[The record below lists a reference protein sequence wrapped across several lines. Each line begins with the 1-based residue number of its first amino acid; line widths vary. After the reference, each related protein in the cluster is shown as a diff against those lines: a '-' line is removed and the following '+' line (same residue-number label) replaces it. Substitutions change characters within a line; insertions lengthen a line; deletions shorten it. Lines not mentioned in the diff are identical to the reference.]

1 MSQVLHFIEKL
12 WEIYVKRFHLNNAIL
27 SFSIIVLAWI
37 MDVVLAL
44 YACPLCI
51 LTRYVFGTFAFFSLI
66 AALPEEINLSILGIF
81 ISLNDRFKNLQN
93 IFIFG
98 SLFFGVGVTS
108 RQIYIQNL
116 SSEGLTNLSGCG
128 MPLETT
134 IEFYGFLRGIYK
146 TLQGGPSCAEEG
158 WRFIFNFAE
167 WGLIFFLIFIFV
179 NLLNVFKVLKKV

>member
-1 MSQVLHFIEKL
+1 MLHFIEKL

-27 SFSIIVLAWI
+27 SLSIITIAWI
-37 MDVVLAL
+37 MDIVLAL

-51 LTRYVFGTFAFFSLI
+51 LTRYIFGAFAVFSLVT
-66 AALPEEINLSILGIF
+66 ALN
-81 ISLNDRFKNLQN
+81 NRFKFLNNLL
-93 IFIFG
+93 IFG
-98 SLFFGVGVTS
+98 SLIFGIGVTS

-134 IEFYGFLRGIYK
+134 IEFYGFFGGLYK

-167 WGLIFFLIFIFV
+167 WGLIFFLAFIFL
-179 NLLNVFKVLKKV
+179 NLLNIFRELKKV

>member
-1 MSQVLHFIEKL
+1 MLHFIEKS

-27 SFSIIVLAWI
+27 GLGIISLAWI
-37 MDVVLAL
+37 MDIILAL

-51 LTRYVFGTFAFFSLI
+51 LTRYVFGMFALFSLI
-66 AALPEEINLSILGIF
+66 AALN
-81 ISLNDRFKNLQN
+81 NRFKFINNLL
-93 IFIFG
+93 IFG
-98 SLFFGVGVTS
+98 SLIIGVVVTS

-116 SSEGLTNLSGCG
+116 SLEGLTNLSGCG

-134 IEFYGFLRGIYK
+134 IEFYGFFGGLYK

-167 WGLIFFLIFIFV
+167 WGLIFFLIFIFL
-179 NLLNVFKVLKKV
+179 NLLDVFGALKKV

>member
-1 MSQVLHFIEKL
+1 MLHFIEKL

-27 SFSIIVLAWI
+27 GLSIITIAWI
-37 MDVVLAL
+37 MDIVLAL

-51 LTRYVFGTFAFFSLI
+51 LTRYIFGAFAVFSMVT
-66 AALPEEINLSILGIF
+66 ALN
-81 ISLNDRFKNLQN
+81 NRFKFLNNLL
-93 IFIFG
+93 IFG
-98 SLFFGVGVTS
+98 SLIFGIGVTS

-134 IEFYGFLRGIYK
+134 IEFYGFFGGLYK

-167 WGLIFFLIFIFV
+167 WGLIFFLAFIFL
-179 NLLNVFKVLKKV
+179 NLLNIFRELKKV

>member
-1 MSQVLHFIEKL
+1 MLHFIEKS

-27 SFSIIVLAWI
+27 GLGIISLAWI
-37 MDVVLAL
+37 MDIILAL

-51 LTRYVFGTFAFFSLI
+51 LTRYVFGMFALFSLI
-66 AALPEEINLSILGIF
+66 AALN
-81 ISLNDRFKNLQN
+81 NRFKFINNLL
-93 IFIFG
+93 IFG
-98 SLFFGVGVTS
+98 SLIFGVVVTS

-116 SSEGLTNLSGCG
+116 SLEGLTNLSGCG

-134 IEFYGFLRGIYK
+134 IEFYGFFGGLYK

-167 WGLIFFLIFIFV
+167 WGLIFFLLFIFV

>member
-1 MSQVLHFIEKL
+1 MLHFIEKL

-27 SFSIIVLAWI
+27 GLSIITIAWI
-37 MDVVLAL
+37 MDIVLAL

-51 LTRYVFGTFAFFSLI
+51 LTRYIFGAFAVFSLVT
-66 AALPEEINLSILGIF
+66 ALN
-81 ISLNDRFKNLQN
+81 NRFKFLNNLL
-93 IFIFG
+93 IFG
-98 SLFFGVGVTS
+98 SLIFGVGVTS

-134 IEFYGFLRGIYK
+134 IEFYGFFGGLYK

-158 WRFIFNFAE
+158 WRLIFNFAE
-167 WGLIFFLIFIFV
+167 WGLIFFLAFIFL
-179 NLLNVFKVLKKV
+179 NLLNIFRELKKV

>member
-1 MSQVLHFIEKL
+1 MLHFIEKL

-27 SFSIIVLAWI
+27 GLSIITIAWI
-37 MDVVLAL
+37 MDIVLAL

-51 LTRYVFGTFAFFSLI
+51 LTRYIFGAFAVFSLVT
-66 AALPEEINLSILGIF
+66 ALN
-81 ISLNDRFKNLQN
+81 NRFKFLNNLL
-93 IFIFG
+93 IFG
-98 SLFFGVGVTS
+98 SLIFGIGVTS

-116 SSEGLTNLSGCG
+116 SSEDLTNLSGCG

-134 IEFYGFLRGIYK
+134 IEFYGFFGGLYK

-167 WGLIFFLIFIFV
+167 WGLIFFLAFIFL
-179 NLLNVFKVLKKV
+179 NLLNIFRELKKV

>member
-1 MSQVLHFIEKL
+1 VLHFIEKL

-27 SFSIIVLAWI
+27 GLSIITIAWI
-37 MDVVLAL
+37 MDIVLAL

-51 LTRYVFGTFAFFSLI
+51 LTRYIFGAFAVFSLVT
-66 AALPEEINLSILGIF
+66 ALN
-81 ISLNDRFKNLQN
+81 NRFKFLNNLL
-93 IFIFG
+93 IFG
-98 SLFFGVGVTS
+98 SLIFGIGVTS

-134 IEFYGFLRGIYK
+134 IEFYGFFGGLYK

-167 WGLIFFLIFIFV
+167 WGLIFFLAFIFL
-179 NLLNVFKVLKKV
+179 NLLNIFRELKKV

>member
-1 MSQVLHFIEKL
+1 MLHFIKKL

-27 SFSIIVLAWI
+27 GLSIITIAWI
-37 MDVVLAL
+37 MDIVLAL

-51 LTRYVFGTFAFFSLI
+51 LTRYIFGAFAVFSLVT
-66 AALPEEINLSILGIF
+66 ALN
-81 ISLNDRFKNLQN
+81 NRFKFLNNLL
-93 IFIFG
+93 IFG
-98 SLFFGVGVTS
+98 SLIFGIGVTS

-134 IEFYGFLRGIYK
+134 IEFYGFFGGLYK

-167 WGLIFFLIFIFV
+167 WGLIFFLAFIFL
-179 NLLNVFKVLKKV
+179 NLLNIFRELKKV

>member
-1 MSQVLHFIEKL
+1 MLHFIEKS
-12 WEIYVKRFHLNNAIL
+12 WKIYLKRFHLHNAFL
-27 SFSIIVLAWI
+27 ALGIIVLAWV
-37 MDVVLAL
+37 MDFVLAL

-51 LTRYVFGTFAFFSLI
+51 LTRYVFGIFAIFSLL
-66 AALPEEINLSILGIF
+66 AALSSKLKLLQ
-81 ISLNDRFKNLQN
+81 SLL
-93 IFIFG
+93 IFG
-98 SLFFGVGVTS
+98 SLIFGAGVTG

-134 IEFYGFLRGIYK
+134 IEFYGFFEGIYK

-167 WGLIFFLIFIFV
+167 WGFIFFLIFLFL
-179 NLLNVFKVLKKV
+179 NLLKVFKALKKV

>member
-1 MSQVLHFIEKL
+1 MLHFIEKL

-27 SFSIIVLAWI
+27 GLSIITIAWV
-37 MDVVLAL
+37 MDIVLAL

-51 LTRYVFGTFAFFSLI
+51 LTRYIFGAFAVFSLVT
-66 AALPEEINLSILGIF
+66 ALN
-81 ISLNDRFKNLQN
+81 NRFKFLNSLL
-93 IFIFG
+93 IFG
-98 SLFFGVGVTS
+98 SLIFGVGVTS

-134 IEFYGFLRGIYK
+134 IEFYGFFGGLYK

-167 WGLIFFLIFIFV
+167 WGLIFFLAFIFL
-179 NLLNVFKVLKKV
+179 NLLNIFRELKKV

>member
-27 SFSIIVLAWI
+27 SFGIIILAWI
-37 MDVVLAL
+37 MDFVLAL

-51 LTRYVFGTFAFFSLI
+51 LTRYVFGTFGFFSLI
-66 AALPEEINLSILGIF
+66 AAF
-81 ISLNDRFKNLQN
+81 NDSFKNLQN

-134 IEFYGFLRGIYK
+134 IEFYGFFEVK
-146 TLQGGPSCAEEG
+146 
-158 WRFIFNFAE
+158 N
-167 WGLIFFLIFIFV
+167 
-179 NLLNVFKVLKKV
+179 

>member
-1 MSQVLHFIEKL
+1 
-12 WEIYVKRFHLNNAIL
+12 
-27 SFSIIVLAWI
+27 
-37 MDVVLAL
+37 MDIVLAL

-51 LTRYVFGTFAFFSLI
+51 LTRYIFGAFAVFSLVT
-66 AALPEEINLSILGIF
+66 ALN
-81 ISLNDRFKNLQN
+81 NRFKFLNSLL
-93 IFIFG
+93 IFG
-98 SLFFGVGVTS
+98 SLIFGIGVTS

-134 IEFYGFLRGIYK
+134 IEFYGFFGGLYK

-167 WGLIFFLIFIFV
+167 WGLIFFLAFIFL
-179 NLLNVFKVLKKV
+179 NLLNIFRELKKV

>member
-1 MSQVLHFIEKL
+1 VLHFIEKL

-27 SFSIIVLAWI
+27 GLSIITIAWV
-37 MDVVLAL
+37 MDIVLAL

-51 LTRYVFGTFAFFSLI
+51 LTRYIFGAFAVFSLVT
-66 AALPEEINLSILGIF
+66 ALN
-81 ISLNDRFKNLQN
+81 NRFKFLNSLL
-93 IFIFG
+93 IFG
-98 SLFFGVGVTS
+98 SLIFGIGVTS

-134 IEFYGFLRGIYK
+134 IEFYGFFGGLYK

-167 WGLIFFLIFIFV
+167 WGLIFFLAFIFL
-179 NLLNVFKVLKKV
+179 NLLNIFRELKKV

>member
-1 MSQVLHFIEKL
+1 MLHFIEKL

-27 SFSIIVLAWI
+27 GLSIITIAWI
-37 MDVVLAL
+37 MDIVLAL

-51 LTRYVFGTFAFFSLI
+51 LTRYVFGAFAVFSLVT
-66 AALPEEINLSILGIF
+66 ALN
-81 ISLNDRFKNLQN
+81 NRFKFLNSLL
-93 IFIFG
+93 IFG
-98 SLFFGVGVTS
+98 SLIFGIGVTS

-134 IEFYGFLRGIYK
+134 IEFYGFFGGLYK

-167 WGLIFFLIFIFV
+167 WGLIFFLAFIFL
-179 NLLNVFKVLKKV
+179 NLLNIFRELKKV

>member
-1 MSQVLHFIEKL
+1 MLHFIEKL

-27 SFSIIVLAWI
+27 GLSIITIAWI
-37 MDVVLAL
+37 MDIVLAL

-51 LTRYVFGTFAFFSLI
+51 LTRYIFGAFAVFSLVT
-66 AALPEEINLSILGIF
+66 ALN
-81 ISLNDRFKNLQN
+81 NRFKFLNNLL
-93 IFIFG
+93 IFG
-98 SLFFGVGVTS
+98 SLIFGIGVTS

-116 SSEGLTNLSGCG
+116 SSEGLNNLSGCG

-134 IEFYGFLRGIYK
+134 IEFYGFFGGLYK

-167 WGLIFFLIFIFV
+167 WGLIFFLAFFFL
-179 NLLNVFKVLKKV
+179 NLLNIFRELKKV

>member
-1 MSQVLHFIEKL
+1 MLHFIEKL

-27 SFSIIVLAWI
+27 GLSIITIAWI
-37 MDVVLAL
+37 MDIVLAL

-51 LTRYVFGTFAFFSLI
+51 LTRYIFGAFAVFSLVT
-66 AALPEEINLSILGIF
+66 ALN
-81 ISLNDRFKNLQN
+81 NRFKFLNNLL
-93 IFIFG
+93 IFG
-98 SLFFGVGVTS
+98 SLIFGIGVTS

-116 SSEGLTNLSGCG
+116 SSEGLNNLSGCG

-134 IEFYGFLRGIYK
+134 IEFYGFFGGLYK

-167 WGLIFFLIFIFV
+167 WGLIFFLAFIFL
-179 NLLNVFKVLKKV
+179 NLLNIFKELKKV

>member
-1 MSQVLHFIEKL
+1 MLHFIEKS

-27 SFSIIVLAWI
+27 GLGIISLAWI
-37 MDVVLAL
+37 MDIILAL

-51 LTRYVFGTFAFFSLI
+51 LTRYVFGMFALFSLI
-66 AALPEEINLSILGIF
+66 AALN
-81 ISLNDRFKNLQN
+81 NRFKFINNLL
-93 IFIFG
+93 IFG
-98 SLFFGVGVTS
+98 SLILGVVVTS

-116 SSEGLTNLSGCG
+116 SLEGLTNLSGCG

-134 IEFYGFLRGIYK
+134 IEFYGFFGGLYK

-167 WGLIFFLIFIFV
+167 WGLIFFLIFIFL
-179 NLLNVFKVLKKV
+179 NLLDVFGALKKV

>member
-1 MSQVLHFIEKL
+1 MLHFIEKL

-27 SFSIIVLAWI
+27 GLSIITIAWI
-37 MDVVLAL
+37 MDIVLAL

-51 LTRYVFGTFAFFSLI
+51 LTRYIFGAFAVFSLVT
-66 AALPEEINLSILGIF
+66 ALN
-81 ISLNDRFKNLQN
+81 NRFKFLNNLL
-93 IFIFG
+93 IFG
-98 SLFFGVGVTS
+98 SLIFGIGVTS

-134 IEFYGFLRGIYK
+134 IEFYGFFGGLYK

-167 WGLIFFLIFIFV
+167 WGLIFFLIFIFL
-179 NLLNVFKVLKKV
+179 NLLDVFGALKKV

>member
-27 SFSIIVLAWI
+27 GLSIITIAWV
-37 MDVVLAL
+37 MDIVLAL

-51 LTRYVFGTFAFFSLI
+51 LTRYIFGAFAVFSLVT
-66 AALPEEINLSILGIF
+66 ALN
-81 ISLNDRFKNLQN
+81 NRFKFLNSLL
-93 IFIFG
+93 IFG
-98 SLFFGVGVTS
+98 SLIFGIGVTS

-134 IEFYGFLRGIYK
+134 IEFYGFFGGLYK

-167 WGLIFFLIFIFV
+167 WGLIFFLAFIFL
-179 NLLNVFKVLKKV
+179 NLLNIFRELKKV

>member
-1 MSQVLHFIEKL
+1 MLHFIEKS

-27 SFSIIVLAWI
+27 GLGIISLAWI
-37 MDVVLAL
+37 MDIILAL

-51 LTRYVFGTFAFFSLI
+51 LTRYVFGMFALFSLI
-66 AALPEEINLSILGIF
+66 AALN
-81 ISLNDRFKNLQN
+81 NRFKFINNLL
-93 IFIFG
+93 IFG
-98 SLFFGVGVTS
+98 SLIFGVVVTS

-116 SSEGLTNLSGCG
+116 SLEGLTNLSGCG

-134 IEFYGFLRGIYK
+134 IEFYGFFAGLYK

-167 WGLIFFLIFIFV
+167 WGLIFFLIFIFL
-179 NLLNVFKVLKKV
+179 NLLDVFGALKKV

>member
-1 MSQVLHFIEKL
+1 MSQVKYFIEKSL
-12 WEIYVKRFHLNNAIL
+12 EIYVKRFHLNNAIL

-37 MDVVLAL
+37 MDIVLAL

-51 LTRYVFGTFAFFSLI
+51 LTRYVFGAFGFFSLI
-66 AALPEEINLSILGIF
+66 AAF
-81 ISLNDRFKNLQN
+81 NDRFKNLQN
-93 IFIFG
+93 IFILG

-134 IEFYGFLRGIYK
+134 IEFYGFFGGLYK
-146 TLQGGPSCAEEG
+146 ILQGGPSCAEDG
-158 WRFIFNFAE
+158 WRFILNFAE
-167 WGLIFFLIFIFV
+167 WGLLFFLIFV
-179 NLLNVFKVLKKV
+179 LLSFSKIISTKFL

>member
-1 MSQVLHFIEKL
+1 MLHFIEKL
-12 WEIYVKRFHLNNAIL
+12 WEIYVKRFHLNNSIL
-27 SFSIIVLAWI
+27 GLSIITIAWI
-37 MDVVLAL
+37 MDIVLAL

-51 LTRYVFGTFAFFSLI
+51 LTRYIFGAFAVFSLVT
-66 AALPEEINLSILGIF
+66 ALN
-81 ISLNDRFKNLQN
+81 NRFKFLNSLL
-93 IFIFG
+93 IFG
-98 SLFFGVGVTS
+98 SLIFGIGVTS

-134 IEFYGFLRGIYK
+134 IEFYGFFGGLYK

-167 WGLIFFLIFIFV
+167 WGLIFFLAFIFL
-179 NLLNVFKVLKKV
+179 NLLNIFRELKKV

>member
-1 MSQVLHFIEKL
+1 MLHFIEKL

-27 SFSIIVLAWI
+27 GLSIITIAWI
-37 MDVVLAL
+37 MDIVLAL

-51 LTRYVFGTFAFFSLI
+51 LTRYIFGAFAVFSMVT
-66 AALPEEINLSILGIF
+66 ALN
-81 ISLNDRFKNLQN
+81 NRFKFLNNLL
-93 IFIFG
+93 IFG
-98 SLFFGVGVTS
+98 SLIFGIGVTS

-116 SSEGLTNLSGCG
+116 SSEGLNNLSGCG

-134 IEFYGFLRGIYK
+134 IEFYGFFGGLYK

-167 WGLIFFLIFIFV
+167 WGLIFFLAFIFL
-179 NLLNVFKVLKKV
+179 NLLNIFRELKKV

>member
-1 MSQVLHFIEKL
+1 MLHFIEKL

-27 SFSIIVLAWI
+27 GLSIITIAWV
-37 MDVVLAL
+37 MDIVLAL

-51 LTRYVFGTFAFFSLI
+51 LTRYIFGAFAVFSLVT
-66 AALPEEINLSILGIF
+66 ALN
-81 ISLNDRFKNLQN
+81 NRFKFLNSLL
-93 IFIFG
+93 IFG
-98 SLFFGVGVTS
+98 SLIFGMGVTS

-134 IEFYGFLRGIYK
+134 IEFYGFFGGLYK

-167 WGLIFFLIFIFV
+167 WGLIFFLAFIFL
-179 NLLNVFKVLKKV
+179 NLLNIFRELKKV

>member
-27 SFSIIVLAWI
+27 SFGIIILAWI
-37 MDVVLAL
+37 MDIVLAL

-51 LTRYVFGTFAFFSLI
+51 LTRYVFGTFGFFSLI
-66 AALPEEINLSILGIF
+66 ASF
-81 ISLNDRFKNLQN
+81 NDSFKNLQN

-134 IEFYGFLRGIYK
+134 IEFYGFFGGIYR

-179 NLLNVFKVLKKV
+179 NLLNVFKALKKV

>member
-1 MSQVLHFIEKL
+1 MLHFIEKL

-27 SFSIIVLAWI
+27 GLSIITIAWI
-37 MDVVLAL
+37 MDIVLAL

-51 LTRYVFGTFAFFSLI
+51 LTRYIFGAFAVFSLVT
-66 AALPEEINLSILGIF
+66 ALN
-81 ISLNDRFKNLQN
+81 NRFKFLNNLL
-93 IFIFG
+93 IFG
-98 SLFFGVGVTS
+98 SLIFGIGVTS

-116 SSEGLTNLSGCG
+116 SSEGLINLSGCG

-134 IEFYGFLRGIYK
+134 IEFYGFFGGLYK

-167 WGLIFFLIFIFV
+167 WGLIFFLAFIFL
-179 NLLNVFKVLKKV
+179 NLLNIFRELKKV

>member
-1 MSQVLHFIEKL
+1 MAISGLLGYLINKQFI
-12 WEIYVKRFHLNNAIL
+12 
-27 SFSIIVLAWI
+27 S
-37 MDVVLAL
+37 
-44 YACPLCI
+44 
-51 LTRYVFGTFAFFSLI
+51 
-66 AALPEEINLSILGIF
+66 SILIT
-81 ISLNDRFKNLQN
+81 IS
-93 IFIFG
+93 
-98 SLFFGVGVTS
+98 SLTGLFVTS

-134 IEFYGFLRGIYK
+134 IEFYGFFGGIYR

>member
-1 MSQVLHFIEKL
+1 MLHFIQKL

-27 SFSIIVLAWI
+27 GLSIITIAWV
-37 MDVVLAL
+37 MDIVLAL

-51 LTRYVFGTFAFFSLI
+51 LTRYIFGAFAVFSLVT
-66 AALPEEINLSILGIF
+66 ALN
-81 ISLNDRFKNLQN
+81 NRFKFLNNLL
-93 IFIFG
+93 IFG
-98 SLFFGVGVTS
+98 SLIFGVGVTS

-134 IEFYGFLRGIYK
+134 IEYYGFFGGLYK

-167 WGLIFFLIFIFV
+167 WGLIFFLAFIFL
-179 NLLNVFKVLKKV
+179 NLLNIFRELKKV

>member
-1 MSQVLHFIEKL
+1 VLHFIEKL

-27 SFSIIVLAWI
+27 SLSIITIAWI
-37 MDVVLAL
+37 MDIVLAL

-51 LTRYVFGTFAFFSLI
+51 LTRYIFGAFAVFSLVT
-66 AALPEEINLSILGIF
+66 ALN
-81 ISLNDRFKNLQN
+81 NRFKFLNNLL
-93 IFIFG
+93 IFG
-98 SLFFGVGVTS
+98 SLIFGIGVTS

-134 IEFYGFLRGIYK
+134 IEFYGFFGGLYK

-167 WGLIFFLIFIFV
+167 WGLIFFLAFIFL
-179 NLLNVFKVLKKV
+179 NLLNIFRELKKV

>member
-1 MSQVLHFIEKL
+1 MLHFIEKL

-27 SFSIIVLAWI
+27 GLSIITIAWV
-37 MDVVLAL
+37 MDIVLAL

-51 LTRYVFGTFAFFSLI
+51 LTRYIFGAFAVFSLVT
-66 AALPEEINLSILGIF
+66 ALN
-81 ISLNDRFKNLQN
+81 NRFKFLNSLL
-93 IFIFG
+93 IFG
-98 SLFFGVGVTS
+98 SLIFGIGVTS

-134 IEFYGFLRGIYK
+134 IEFYGFFGGLYK
-146 TLQGGPSCAEEG
+146 TLQGGPSCAVEG

-167 WGLIFFLIFIFV
+167 WGLIFFLAFIFL
-179 NLLNVFKVLKKV
+179 NLLNIFRELKKV

>member
-1 MSQVLHFIEKL
+1 MLHFIEKL
-12 WEIYVKRFHLNNAIL
+12 WEIYVKRFHLNNSIL
-27 SFSIIVLAWI
+27 GVSIITIAWI
-37 MDVVLAL
+37 MDIVLAV

-51 LTRYVFGTFAFFSLI
+51 LTRYVFGAFAVFSLVT
-66 AALPEEINLSILGIF
+66 ALN
-81 ISLNDRFKNLQN
+81 NRFKFLNNLL
-93 IFIFG
+93 IFG
-98 SLFFGVGVTS
+98 SLIFGVGVTS

-134 IEFYGFLRGIYK
+134 IEFYGFFGGLYK

-167 WGLIFFLIFIFV
+167 WGLIFFLAFIFL
-179 NLLNVFKVLKKV
+179 NLLNIFRELKKV

>member
-1 MSQVLHFIEKL
+1 MLHFIEKL

-27 SFSIIVLAWI
+27 GLSIITIAWV
-37 MDVVLAL
+37 MDIVLAL

-51 LTRYVFGTFAFFSLI
+51 LTRYIFGAFAVFSLVT
-66 AALPEEINLSILGIF
+66 ALN
-81 ISLNDRFKNLQN
+81 NRFKFLNNLL
-93 IFIFG
+93 IFG
-98 SLFFGVGVTS
+98 SLIFGVGVTS

-134 IEFYGFLRGIYK
+134 IEYYGFFGGLYK

-167 WGLIFFLIFIFV
+167 WGLIFFLAFIFL
-179 NLLNVFKVLKKV
+179 NLLNIFRELKKV

>member
-1 MSQVLHFIEKL
+1 MLHFIEKL

-27 SFSIIVLAWI
+27 GLSIITIAWV
-37 MDVVLAL
+37 MDIVLAL

-51 LTRYVFGTFAFFSLI
+51 LTRYIFGAFAVFSLVT
-66 AALPEEINLSILGIF
+66 ALN
-81 ISLNDRFKNLQN
+81 NRFKFLNSLL
-93 IFIFG
+93 IFG
-98 SLFFGVGVTS
+98 SLIFGIGVTS
-108 RQIYIQNL
+108 RQIYIRNL

-134 IEFYGFLRGIYK
+134 IEFYGFFGGLYK

-167 WGLIFFLIFIFV
+167 WGLIFFLAFIFL
-179 NLLNVFKVLKKV
+179 NLLNIFRELKKV

>member
-1 MSQVLHFIEKL
+1 MLHFIEKL

-27 SFSIIVLAWI
+27 GLSIITIAWI
-37 MDVVLAL
+37 MDIVLAL

-51 LTRYVFGTFAFFSLI
+51 LTRYIFGAFAVFSLVT
-66 AALPEEINLSILGIF
+66 ALN
-81 ISLNDRFKNLQN
+81 NRFKFLNNLL
-93 IFIFG
+93 IFG
-98 SLFFGVGVTS
+98 SLIFGIGVTS

-116 SSEGLTNLSGCG
+116 SSEGLNNLSGCG

-134 IEFYGFLRGIYK
+134 IEFYGFFGGLYK

-167 WGLIFFLIFIFV
+167 WGLIFFLAFIFL
-179 NLLNVFKVLKKV
+179 NLLNIFRELKKV

>member
-1 MSQVLHFIEKL
+1 MLHFIEKL

-27 SFSIIVLAWI
+27 GLSIITIAWV
-37 MDVVLAL
+37 MDIVLAL

-51 LTRYVFGTFAFFSLI
+51 LTRYIFGAFAVFSLVT
-66 AALPEEINLSILGIF
+66 ALN
-81 ISLNDRFKNLQN
+81 NRFKFLNNLL
-93 IFIFG
+93 IFG
-98 SLFFGVGVTS
+98 SLIFGVGVTS

-134 IEFYGFLRGIYK
+134 IEFYGFFGGLYK

-167 WGLIFFLIFIFV
+167 WGLIFFLAFIFL
-179 NLLNVFKVLKKV
+179 NLLNIFRELKKV

>member
-1 MSQVLHFIEKL
+1 MLHFIEKS

-27 SFSIIVLAWI
+27 GLGIISLAWI
-37 MDVVLAL
+37 MDIILAL

-51 LTRYVFGTFAFFSLI
+51 LTRYVFGMFALFSLI
-66 AALPEEINLSILGIF
+66 AALN
-81 ISLNDRFKNLQN
+81 NRFKFINNLL
-93 IFIFG
+93 IFG
-98 SLFFGVGVTS
+98 SLIFGVVVTS

-134 IEFYGFLRGIYK
+134 IEFYGFFGGLYK

-167 WGLIFFLIFIFV
+167 WGLIFFLIFIFL
-179 NLLNVFKVLKKV
+179 NLLDVFGALKKV